1 MKLEKQLDEL
11 KGLFLF
17 LLKIALKPRMIFTFF
32 KLLLKKIF
40 FLLETVWGHKT
51 QNISKVALL
60 KKSAKPSA
68 LQHRINFLIFVLGS
82 STGMN

>member
-60 KKSAKPSA
+60 KVCQA
-68 LQHRINFLIFVLGS
+68 FC
-82 STGMN
+82 STAQN